1 MGLGLASAALRAHN
15 WSLHHPHQEATMP
28 STPTFKLSMLDLV
41 AVREGASVGQALDV
55 ARQTV
60 QHAERLGFSRYWVA
74 EHHNM
79 TGIASSATA
88 VLVAMCLVAEF
99 AMHRSGGGRPRQ
111 NGSWAASLR
120 WRCSVGGNAI

>member
-1 MGLGLASAALRAHN
+1 
-15 WSLHHPHQEATMP
+15 MP

-88 VLVAMCLVAEF
+88 VLVGHLAGATSRIDPCCTTSVHLPSLCPRPARRTRVEHSSF
-99 AMHRSGGGRPRQ
+99 AG
-111 NGSWAASLR
+111 
-120 WRCSVGGNAI
+120 C

>member
-1 MGLGLASAALRAHN
+1 MK
-15 WSLHHPHQEATMP
+15 SLSNIA
-28 STPTFKLSMLDLV
+28 LSMLDLV

-88 VLVAMCLVAEF
+88 VLVATVSATPVVEYTKVLPGTVKPSHLLM
-99 AMHRSGGGRPRQ
+99 GRP
-111 NGSWAASLR
+111 AMVPVPP
-120 WRCSVGGNAI
+120 VGCVTKAPLL